1 MFLCPKS
8 AKKCNKIQKNS
19 TIVNE
24 NTHNPFKKSYN
35 YAIFTLKGKKPMKN
49 SFKCY
54 IDSATAQKR
63 LFDESVDNVKD
74 SLTKFITESSYQG
87 YEDLHLEKKPEPVYS
102 TGWLKGALSYPW
114 ALVSV
119 IIPSFLEDIF

>member
-1 MFLCPKS
+1 
-8 AKKCNKIQKNS
+8 
-19 TIVNE
+19 
-24 NTHNPFKKSYN
+24 
-35 YAIFTLKGKKPMKN
+35 MKN

-87 YEDLHLEKKPEPVYS
+87 YEDLRFAKKPEPVYS

-114 ALVSV
+114 VLVSV

>member
-1 MFLCPKS
+1 MFLRPKS
-8 AKKCNKIQKNS
+8 IKKCNKIQKKS
-19 TIVNE
+19 TNVNE
-24 NTHNPFKKSYN
+24 NTQYPFKEPYN
-35 YAIFTLKGKKPMKN
+35 YTIFRPKGKNPMKN

-63 LFDESVDNVKD
+63 LFDESVGNVKD
-74 SLTKFITESSYQG
+74 SLTKVITESSSQG
-87 YEDLHLEKKPEPVYS
+87 YSELHFQNPERVYS

-114 ALVSV
+114 AIVSV